1 MRAAAILPVKRFGAA
16 KQRLSDALGPGDRAA
31 LSEAMIADVLAALQR
46 SKLLERVIV
55 VSGEP
60 QVAALA
66 GRLDLTLLDDAT
78 DSGHSEAAAIGV
90 EAARAA
96 GVECVALLPGDCPLL
111 DPLELDAA
119 IAGLGD
125 RSVVVIPDRHG
136 SGTNGLLLRPPEL
149 IEPAFGPG
157 SRERHL
163 RLAAESGASGAV
175 VELRS
180 LALDLDTAG
189 DLSELLVAL
198 ESGALTGSATAGALR
213 RIATVPAAGGA

>member
-1 MRAAAILPVKRFGAA
+1 
-16 KQRLSDALGPGDRAA
+16 
-31 LSEAMIADVLAALQR
+31 
-46 SKLLERVIV
+46 VIV

-60 QVAALA
+60 RVGALA
-66 GRLDLTLLDDAT
+66 RLFDVALLDDAT
-78 DSGHSEAAAIGV
+78 DRGHSEAAAIGV
-90 EAARAA
+90 RAA
-96 GVECVALLPGDCPLL
+96 IAEGWECVALLPGDCPLL

-125 RSVVVIPDRHG
+125 RSVAVIPDRHG
-136 SGTNGLLLRPPEL
+136 GGTNGLLLRPPGL

-163 RLAAESGASGAV
+163 RLAAEAGASVAAV
-175 VELRS
+175 EIRS

-198 ESGALTGSATAGALR
+198 ESGALAGSATARALS
-213 RIATVPAAGGA
+213 RIATLPITGSA

>member
-60 QVAALA
+60 RVAALA

-78 DSGHSEAAAIGV
+78 DGGHSEAAAIGV
-90 EAARAA
+90 QAASAA
-96 GVECVALLPGDCPLL
+96 GAECVALLPGDCPLL

-125 RSVVVIPDRHG
+125 RSVAVIPDRHG
-136 SGTNGLLLRPPEL
+136 SGTNGLLLRPPGL
-149 IEPAFGPG
+149 IGPAFGPG

-163 RLAAESGASGAV
+163 RLAEEAGASGAV

-198 ESGALTGSATAGALR
+198 ESGALTGSATAGALS
-213 RIATVPAAGGA
+213 RIATVPATGGA

>member
-16 KQRLSDALGPGDRAA
+16 KQRLSDALGPNDRAA

-60 QVAALA
+60 RVAALSR
-66 GRLDLTLLDDAT
+66 RLDLTLLDDAT
-78 DSGHSEAAAIGV
+78 DSSHSEAAAAGV
-90 EAARAA
+90 REASAA
-96 GVECVALLPGDCPLL
+96 GAECVALVPGDCPLL

-119 IAGLGD
+119 ISGLGE
-125 RSVVVIPDRHG
+125 RSVTVIPDRHG
-136 SGTNGLLLRPPEL
+136 SGTNGLLLRPPGL
-149 IEPAFGPG
+149 IGPAFGPG

-163 RLAAESGASGAV
+163 RLAEQAGASGAV

-198 ESGALTGSATAGALR
+198 ESGALAGSETARALS
-213 RIATVPAAGGA
+213 RIATVPTNGGA